1 MNSDM
6 SSDTSPSAMMVNEI
20 QSAFH
25 EQVSAEYK
33 RRSGI
38 GLASDQQG
46 WLNQRYADMN
56 QAVNELIKMPGRD
69 HEDPEGSCASP
80 RAIEQKFKYLVQY
93 PTMTNCL
100 IYNRVDICSSRK
112 W

>member
-6 SSDTSPSAMMVNEI
+6 SSDTSPLAMMVNEI

-69 HEDPEGSCASP
+69 HKDPEGSCTASP
-80 RAIEQKFKYLVQY
+80 PI
-93 PTMTNCL
+93 
-100 IYNRVDICSSRK
+100 SRQQRNE
-112 W
+112 